1 MRKEIWKP
9 VVGYE
14 GQYEVSSIGRVR
26 SLNYLNT
33 GKKVIMALQ
42 AKEGAYIKVG
52 LRDKDGNNK
61 YYRVHR
67 LVAMA
72 FLPKPLPEQRYVNH
86 INGYKQ
92 DNRIENLE
100 WCTAKENANNPN
112 TKEHYHIRYHK
123 EGEWER
129 RSIAQKK
136 RFQREKETRTGR
148 YSARVEKQ

>member
-1 MRKEIWKP
+1 
-9 VVGYE
+9 
-14 GQYEVSSIGRVR
+14 
-26 SLNYLNT
+26 
-33 GKKVIMALQ
+33 MALQ

-52 LRDKDGNNK
+52 LRDKDGNYK

-100 WCTAKENANNPN
+100 
-112 TKEHYHIRYHK
+112 
-123 EGEWER
+123 
-129 RSIAQKK
+129 
-136 RFQREKETRTGR
+136 
-148 YSARVEKQ
+148 